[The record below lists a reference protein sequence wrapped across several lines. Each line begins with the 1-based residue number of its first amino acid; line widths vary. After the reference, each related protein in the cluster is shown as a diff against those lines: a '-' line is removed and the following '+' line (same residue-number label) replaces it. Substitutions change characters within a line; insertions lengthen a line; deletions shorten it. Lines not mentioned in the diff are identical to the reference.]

1 MKLDDKE
8 SSGGHSKEVTPVP
21 ISNTEVKLL
30 SVDGTAWEAVW
41 ESRELPDTKLK
52 SPFSIYLLKG
62 LFAFRDLIFYE
73 KDDFLIIGS

>member
-1 MKLDDKE
+1 
-8 SSGGHSKEVTPVP
+8 
-21 ISNTEVKLL
+21 TEVKLL

-62 LFAFRDLIFYE
+62 LFAFRF
-73 KDDFLIIGS
+73 K